1 MRLSEREDEK
11 SSLAHTHAYLPVHK
25 IKREQR
31 WFAENRTGRIVKT
44 QGESSI

>member
-11 SSLAHTHAYLPVHK
+11 STRTHAHLPVHK

-31 WFAENRTGRIVKT
+31 RFAENRTGRIVKT